1 MLFENR
7 IMAMRMKENKH
18 RKSCQTFNVCEH
30 TLMMIKA
37 KVSSKFWNT
46 FMLLTRQPSGWYV
59 LGNDVKSAVKKFK
72 ESYHRH
78 QDEFH
83 GGKKVTGTNAP
94 LGAIRN
100 GNGKA
105 TWSV

>member
-1 MLFENR
+1 LR
-7 IMAMRMKENKH
+7 TH
-18 RKSCQTFNVCEH
+18 VDDDQSKSVIQVLEH
-30 TLMMIKA
+30 FHAVDQAAFGM
-37 KVSSKFWNT
+37 
-46 FMLLTRQPSGWYV
+46 V

-105 TWSV
+105 TGSV

>member
-1 MLFENR
+1 
-7 IMAMRMKENKH
+7 MAMRMKENKQ

-37 KVSSKFWNT
+37 KVSFKFWNT
-46 FMLLTRQPSGWYV
+46 HAVDQAAFGMV
-59 LGNDVKSAVKKFK
+59 LGNGMKRAVKKFK